1 MESFRNFW
9 HVWGP
14 WICISLIPTI
24 ITGLSVSPAT
34 TKAVPVIQKIWDVLK
49 TFLDI
54 FSVATFRDAPGTFQ
68 LPLRLGRLFVKKK
81 EEKKEPPV
89 TPSIPT
95 GVIVLFLALSLPQ
108 TGCCKLFGMCGGTDQ
123 VLIDCTSQAV
133 VSTGPKI
140 LYLVKDVLT
149 GKGEDWST
157 KIWDLIKQFG
167 RDAVACAM
175 QKGGQELLTSVP
187 PGGGELTPE
196 QVTAFEGE
204 RRARQFTIEQKW
216 QFKKSE

>member
-1 MESFRNFW
+1 MQSLRTFW
-9 HVWGP
+9 STWGP
-14 WICISLIPTI
+14 WISLSLIPTI
-24 ITGLSVSPAT
+24 ITGLSVSPKT
-34 TKAVPVIQKIWDVLK
+34 SDAVPIIQKIWDVIK
-49 TFLDI
+49 KFLDI
-54 FSVATFRDAPGTFQ
+54 FSVATFKDKPGTFQ
-68 LPLRLGRLFVKKK
+68 LPLKLGKLF
-81 EEKKEPPV
+81 EKKSPLPLPP
-89 TPSIPT
+89 PPT
-95 GVIVLFLALSLPQ
+95 ATWLIFILALSLPQ

-133 VSTGPKI
+133 VSTGPKV
-140 LYLVKDVLT
+140 LYLVKDILT
-149 GKGEDWST
+149 GKGDGWSA

-175 QKGGQELLTSVP
+175 QKVGQELLASVP

-204 RRARQFTIEQKW
+204 RRVRQFTIEQKW